1 MMVLTTSSA
10 VKSINPGNIKK
21 SLKNKKKNN
30 GNIKKSLKKK
40 KLISISVSNLQKKGF
55 ASTQWPHI
63 LTDLMITVIFI
74 LNQFI

>member
-30 GNIKKSLKKK
+30 GNIKKSLKNKK
-40 KLISISVSNLQKKGF
+40 KNNGNIKNLTQLCKSIFYANGKLFQNLDIG
-55 ASTQWPHI
+55 S
-63 LTDLMITVIFI
+63 IF
-74 LNQFI
+74 LA

>member
-30 GNIKKSLKKK
+30 GNIKKSLKKNNK
-40 KLISISVSNLQKKGF
+40 N
-55 ASTQWPHI
+55 
-63 LTDLMITVIFI
+63 
-74 LNQFI
+74 